1 MYIKSSPMFKTII
14 IIFSIIII
22 FIIQPIVTNDII
34 IEEDAITSGRVVSSV
49 SDDPS
54 TFNYV
59 NACNLISSPNSNPN
73 IYDNFRR
80 IQ

>member
-54 TFNYV
+54 TYNYV
-59 NACNLISSPNSNPN
+59 NAVTQRELTPRYRKI
-73 IYDNFRR
+73 IYL
-80 IQ
+80 